1 VSVRGT
7 QYAPHI
13 VPLRTKSAAIIA
25 EQNKR
30 KVDEEGTEDER
41 RRVELK
47 AGYVFAL
54 SRSDNGQLV
63 GLVMGK
69 RQKQYPKSGLVR
81 MTKEEHSCLT
91 EMARKGGSSFSRFVV
106 ESALSGQTP
115 TNEDRMRRERAIL
128 HLARVGNNLNQV
140 ARQLNAQRG
149 AIGSAEIDETLTE
162 VRAACKGIAK
172 LWQSGARCSSC
183 GAELGE

>member
-1 VSVRGT
+1 
-7 QYAPHI
+7 
-13 VPLRTKSAAIIA
+13 LRLKSAAIIA
-25 EQNKR
+25 EQNAT
-30 KVDEEGTEDER
+30 KVDEESTENER

-47 AGYVFAL
+47 AVFAL
-54 SRSDNGQLV
+54 SRSDKGQLA

-81 MTKEEHSCLT
+81 MTKEEHSRLT
-91 EMARKGGSSFSRFVV
+91 EMARKGGLSFSRFVV
-106 ESALSGQTP
+106 ESALLGKAP

-140 ARQLNAQRG
+140 ARRLNAQRG
-149 AIGSAEIDETLTE
+149 AISSAEIDETLKE
-162 VRAACKGIAK
+162 VKTACDGIAK
-172 LWQSGARCSSC
+172 LWQSGARCSRC